1 MGPAFYVMAILGCGE
16 ADAPCE
22 PVNTL
27 ATRYESAEACE
38 AATAD
43 ALQRSSD
50 ALFPVVIAQCR
61 KAGTEISQ
69 KVWADEVKLPE
80 ASGQPRV
87 RRAAYAARGSRS

>member
-22 PVNTL
+22 PVSTL

-38 AATAD
+38 AATAS
-43 ALQRSSD
+43 ALERNSD

-61 KAGTEISQ
+61 PASTTITQ

-80 ASGQPRV
+80 ASQEPRI
-87 RRAAYAARGSRS
+87 RRAAYAGKASRS